1 MNPEQHVQA
10 AISEMIADGV
20 DPNKIDRIVQTF
32 AYAVGGLLG
41 CVQAASQ
48 GDISDELVH
57 QRIDEICAYMK
68 FCAKGVSDN
77 YGTLPSTALN

>member
-10 AISEMIADGV
+10 AISELVADGI
-20 DPNKIDRIVQTF
+20 DPNKVDRVIQTF

-48 GDISDELVH
+48 GDISDDLLH
-57 QRIDEICAYMK
+57 RRIDEISEYMK
-68 FCAKGVSDN
+68 FCAKSVSDN